1 MKTAIVTVPKA
12 SLYETALAGAVSDE
26 LLSGW
31 VVEVRQSWGDCL
43 EITTHY
49 GYSGWVNASAVR
61 SLLPEERCL
70 WDGGSPNPAGRE
82 TCQKGCSVNTSIQA
96 GKGSFSPAIICH
108 NIIDVLECPTVQAR
122 ALSTLFMGSTVV
134 PLGAQEEGW
143 QRIQLA
149 DCQCGYVPACMLLT
163 PADIKYSQI
172 KYSQESLRHAILEY
186 ALSFLGTPY
195 RWGGKTR
202 EGIDC
207 SGLAFMSYYM
217 CGILIYRDAV
227 LAEGYPVHAIPL
239 SQAKPADLLYFP
251 SHIALYLGEGK
262 YIHSTGNIH
271 SFGCIINSLN
281 PDDPD
286 YRADLAGCIK
296 GAGSIF

>member
-1 MKTAIVTVPKA
+1 MKTAIVTIPKA
-12 SLYETALAGAVSDE
+12 SLYETAQAGAVSDE

-31 VVEVRQSWGDCL
+31 IVEVQQSWGNCL

-49 GYSGWVNASAVR
+49 GYRGWIDASAVR
-61 SLLPEERCL
+61 PLPPEECCL
-70 WDGGSPNPAGRE
+70 WDPGFQNPAGRG
-82 TCQKGCSVNTSIQA
+82 TCWKS
-96 GKGSFSPAIICH
+96 GSANAFPQPEGSLLSPAIICH
-108 NIIDVLECPTVQAR
+108 NTIDVLESPQVQAKV
-122 ALSTLFMGSTVV
+122 LSTLFMGSTVL
-134 PLGAQEEGW
+134 PLEAREDGW
-143 QRIQLA
+143 QRIRLA

-163 PADIKYSQI
+163 PTDTEH
-172 KYSQESLRHAILEY
+172 SQESLRQAILEY
-186 ALSFLGTPY
+186 ARSFLGTPY

-251 SHIALYLGEGK
+251 SHIALYLGKGK

-271 SFGCIINSLN
+271 SFGCVINSLN
-281 PDDPD
+281 PGDPD